1 MNYSLV
7 ALLVVSFVAIAFIGI
22 DAFLDRKA
30 K

>member
-1 MNYSLV
+1 MSFSWI
-7 ALLVVSFVAIAFIGI
+7 ALLVICFVAIAFIGI